1 MLFFIGDEDISFVSK
16 NCGKNYTVLHH
27 DRGMHEFKL
36 NSLESR
42 VLMAFKDSRCKNGT
56 LCKEKYKK

>member
-1 MLFFIGDEDISFVSK
+1 
-16 NCGKNYTVLHH
+16 
-27 DRGMHEFKL
+27 MHEFKL